1 MTETMTGNDDVEL
14 PLVKAVLAA
23 TSLLESHR
31 EKATSCTSLLEMA
44 GHRGRVGMIWA
55 FTAGFIVSAV
65 LMVILVFN
73 PFKRDAE
80 EWRSPRYN
88 GTRLRICGATASIRS
103 RRLTGRF
110 RASPK
115 VLISAPE
122 PTNENMSACCDRC
135 K

>member
-31 EKATSCTSLLEMA
+31 EKVTSCTSLLEMA

-65 LMVILVFN
+65 LMAILVFN
-73 PFKRDAE
+73 PLKRDAE
-80 EWRSPRYN
+80 EWRSLALQWHAIAD
-88 GTRLRICGATASIRS
+88 LRSNRVDQKPPSDGAIPSIS
-103 RRLTGRF
+103 E
-110 RASPK
+110 S
-115 VLISAPE
+115 SH
-122 PTNENMSACCDRC
+122 
-135 K
+135 

>member
-1 MTETMTGNDDVEL
+1 MTGIDDLEL

-31 EKATSCTSLLEMA
+31 EKVTSCTSLLEMA

-73 PFKRDAE
+73 PLKRDAE
-80 EWRSPRYN
+80 EWRSLALQWHAIAD
-88 GTRLRICGATASIRS
+88 LRSNRVDQKPPSDGAIPSIS
-103 RRLTGRF
+103 E
-110 RASPK
+110 S
-115 VLISAPE
+115 SH
-122 PTNENMSACCDRC
+122 
-135 K
+135 